1 MQQAFLLTNIAILA
15 VFGVT
20 ARLPG
25 GKPTGPNLQ

>member
-1 MQQAFLLTNIAILA
+1 MNRIFPLTNIAILS